1 MLNARR
7 PVPGAK
13 LHEGMVPIFP
23 GALIQ
28 AQSRQQTGHTHP
40 QRSLVICYLISI
52 RTFFAATSHSTG
64 DKKLKFCFV
73 RSYEFSE
80 LSC

>member
-28 AQSRQQTGHTHP
+28 AQSRQQMGHTHP
-40 QRSLVICYLISI
+40 QRSL
-52 RTFFAATSHSTG
+52 
-64 DKKLKFCFV
+64 
-73 RSYEFSE
+73 
-80 LSC
+80 